1 MAGIDKIYGT
11 QKQYDQLKK
20 WLEEY
25 CPEGLGYLYE
35 RPSHPNL
42 TELVAL
48 SNFPVYIDKVLWDN
62 CPLLF
67 VKLTLKEQYGR
78 RGPR

>member
-20 WLEEY
+20 WLEQY
-25 CPEGLGYLYE
+25 YPEGLGYLYE

-42 TELVAL
+42 TELLAL
-48 SNFPVYIDKVLWDN
+48 SNFPSHIDKVLWNN
-62 CPLLF
+62 CTIPWVRLALSQ
-67 VKLTLKEQYGR
+67 QYGR
-78 RGPR
+78 KGPR